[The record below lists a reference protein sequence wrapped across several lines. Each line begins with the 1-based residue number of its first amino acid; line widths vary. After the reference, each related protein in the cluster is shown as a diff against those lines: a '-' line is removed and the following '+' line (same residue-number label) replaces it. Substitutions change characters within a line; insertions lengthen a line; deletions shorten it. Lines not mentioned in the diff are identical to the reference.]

1 MDSMRI
7 FCSRRN
13 FIGAVGMAAGAVATR
28 SALLHA
34 LPEQTGRV
42 AIGMCAEYDRKVT
55 DVLSRMFGQLGG
67 LSRLVNNKTVAIK
80 LNLTGP
86 PTGNTLNNM
95 PLELVQW
102 VHPQVIGALITLL
115 DQAGAKH
122 ISLLESQQWR
132 NGIDHLQDF
141 MIAAGWKPADFVS
154 AAMKATVEFENTNF
168 LGNSKTYKRIMV
180 PGGGLMYT
188 GYDVNHSYVDCDVYV
203 SLAKLKEH
211 RTAGITLSMKNSF
224 GITPATIYGTD
235 AGVDEPSLHAKL
247 DRGPVHDGSRAP
259 SKSAPPP
266 VLDVTQWSRDPG
278 YRMPRVAAEL
288 ASARP
293 IHLAVIDGIYS
304 LEGGELPGQGRKSLH
319 NAVHPGVLIAGY
331 NCVSTD
337 AVATAVM
344 GFDPMAERGTP
355 PFERCDNTMALAE
368 GLGLGTRD
376 LTRIEVVGTPI
387 TRAKTKY
394 KTLTELTKA

>member
-1 MDSMRI
+1 M
-7 FCSRRN
+7 
-13 FIGAVGMAAGAVATR
+13 GAMGMAAGAVAVR
-28 SALLHA
+28 PALLHA
-34 LPEQTGRV
+34 LPAQTSRV

-55 DVLSRMFGQLGG
+55 DVLSTMFNQLGG
-67 LSRLVNNKTVAIK
+67 LQKLVNGKTVAIK

-95 PLELVQW
+95 PLELAQW
-102 VHPQVIGALITLL
+102 VHPQVIGSLITLL
-115 DQAGAKH
+115 DQAGAKR
-122 ISLLESQQWR
+122 IRLLESAQWR
-132 NGIDHLQDF
+132 HGTDPLQDF
-141 MIAAGWKPADFVS
+141 MAAAGWKPANFVS
-154 AAMKATVEFENTNF
+154 AATNAKVEFENTNF
-168 LGNSKTYKRIMV
+168 LGSGKTYARMMV

-188 GYDVNHSYVDCDVYV
+188 GYDLNHSYKDCDVYV

-211 RTAGITLSMKNSF
+211 RTAGVTLSMKNSF
-224 GITPATIYGTD
+224 GITPATIYGID
-235 AGVDEPSLHAKL
+235 AGVDEPSLAAAT
-247 DRGPVHDGSRAP
+247 DRGSVHDGTRAP

-266 VLDVTQWSRDPG
+266 VLGVTKWSRDAG
-278 YRMPRVAAEL
+278 YRMPRVVAEL
-288 ASARP
+288 AAARP

-304 LEGGELPGQGRKSLH
+304 LEGGELPGQGRKMLH

-337 AVATAVM
+337 AVGTAVM
-344 GFDPMAERGTP
+344 GFDPMAERGTA

-376 LTRIEVVGTPI
+376 LAKIEVLGTPI
-387 TRAKTKY
+387 AKAKTHY